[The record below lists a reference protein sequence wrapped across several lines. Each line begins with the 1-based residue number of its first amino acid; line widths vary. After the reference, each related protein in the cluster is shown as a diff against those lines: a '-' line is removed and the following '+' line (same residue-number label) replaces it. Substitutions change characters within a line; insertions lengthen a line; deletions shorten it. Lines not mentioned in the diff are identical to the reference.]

1 MSIGRF
7 LPEAVKH
14 YYRMASDPSYRELER
29 LSRMPRYTPAQTTLL
44 GFPMQIADA
53 RSMIAGYQEIFV
65 NQHYQFRATTQ
76 QPRIIDCGAN
86 IGLSVI
92 FFKKLFPEST
102 VVAFEPDPELF
113 GLLRDNVE
121 QLQYAKVELHNK
133 AIWKEEA
140 NLQFKREGGFSGRI
154 PKFTGDEKANLVDV
168 EAVRLSTFLKQP
180 IDFLKIDIE
189 GAEGEVIKEC
199 APQLHNVRNLFMEY
213 HSHESE
219 PQTLHEILAILRN
232 AGFRYHLKEAY
243 TARAPFIERPPMVG
257 MDLQLDIFAFRD

>member
-29 LSRMPRYTPAQTTLL
+29 LSRMPRYKPAQTTLL

-53 RSMIAGYQEIFV
+53 RSMIAGYREIFV
-65 NQHYQFRATTQ
+65 NQHYQFRAATR
-76 QPRIIDCGAN
+76 QPLIIDCGAN

-113 GLLRDNVE
+113 GLLRKNVA
-121 QLQYAKVELHNK
+121 QLQGGKVELHNK
-133 AIWKEEA
+133 AIWKEDA

-154 PKFTGDEKANLVDV
+154 PKFAGDEKAGLVNV

-180 IDFLKIDIE
+180 VDFLKIDIE
-189 GAEGEVIKEC
+189 GAEGEVLKEC
-199 APQLHNVRNLFMEY
+199 APHLHNVRNLFVEY

-219 PQTLHEILAILRN
+219 PQTLHEILSILRN